1 MKQIQWF
8 PGHMAKAKRLIEEK
22 LPLVDIVFC
31 LIDARIP
38 IASQN
43 PLLQGIIKD
52 KPTLFLLNKADLADE
67 SQNQKWVFS
76 FEKQGIPALAVNS
89 LTGNPIKQVVD
100 KSKAILKNVFE
111 KEHIRGMT
119 ERPIRAMVI
128 GIPNVGKSQFINKL
142 SGKNKVKTGDKPGV
156 TKMQVFLKAAN
167 ELELLDNPGV
177 LWPKIESKDAAMYL
191 ALIGS
196 IKEDILPI
204 DEICLFGIDFLI
216 HNYPKGLSE
225 RYSLENV
232 KEKTALEV
240 LDEIGIRRG
249 CISKGN
255 EIDYERVFK
264 LFLYDFRNMAFGRIT
279 IEHAEDV

>member
-1 MKQIQWF
+1 
-8 PGHMAKAKRLIEEK
+8 MAKAKRLIEEK

-38 IASQN
+38 NASQN

-67 SQNQKWVFS
+67 AQNQKWVFS
-76 FEKQGIPALAVNS
+76 FEKQGIPAMSVNS
-89 LTGNPIKQVVD
+89 LTGNPLKQVLD
-100 KSKAILKNVFE
+100 KTKEILIPVFE
-111 KEHIRGMT
+111 KEQKRGMK

-142 SGKNKVKTGDKPGV
+142 SGKNKAKTGDKPGV
-156 TKMQVFLKAAN
+156 TKMQVFLKASN

-177 LWPKIESKDAAMYL
+177 LWPKFESKEAAMYL

-196 IKEDILPI
+196 IKEDILPV
-204 DEICLFGIDFLI
+204 DEICLFGIEFLRD
-216 HNYPKGLSE
+216 NYPKGLSD

-232 KEKTALEV
+232 KDKTALEL

-249 CISKGN
+249 CVARGN
-255 EIDYERVFK
+255 EIDYDRVFK
-264 LFLYDFRNMAFGRIT
+264 LFLYDFKNMAFGRIT
-279 IEHAEDV
+279 IERV